1 MPRKKHTRR
10 VPPKPCDRISFLG
23 LEELRRTIIDPT
35 TDQPILA
42 KEIARRSVINH
53 QAYSTIECGIDRNP
67 SKDKVCAIAQVLGKT
82 YNELLSAMP
91 AAEER
96 RRKTKVNVIPHYTLH
111 VQPKKMSLRRFRF
124 SRQNELH
131 QRSILFKK
139 L

>member
-10 VPPKPCDRISFLG
+10 VSPKPCDRISFLG

-42 KEIARRSVINH
+42 KEIARRSVINQ
-53 QAYSTIECGIDRNP
+53 QAYSKIEYGIVRHP
-67 SKDKVCAIAQVLGKT
+67 SKDKVRAIAQALGKT
-82 YNELLSAMP
+82 YDQLLSAMP
-91 AAEER
+91 AAKER
-96 RRKTKVNVIPHYTLH
+96 RRKTKVNVIPHNTLH
-111 VQPKKMSLRRFRF
+111 VQRKKMSLRQFHF

-131 QRSILFKK
+131 RRSILFNK